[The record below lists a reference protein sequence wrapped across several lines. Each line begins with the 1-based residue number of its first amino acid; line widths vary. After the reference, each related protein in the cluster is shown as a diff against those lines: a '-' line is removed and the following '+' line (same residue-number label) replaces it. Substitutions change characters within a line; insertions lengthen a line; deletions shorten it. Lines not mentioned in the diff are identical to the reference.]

1 MSPMTSTLR
10 GAALAVTAIV
20 LFHSLGSGQQASEAV
35 ATGSGD
41 PAIRELQNQ
50 VRQLQELVE
59 EMRTENAQSRA
70 EMHQLRQ
77 DLQATRTL
85 LEQPSAPKG
94 SEMVAQTGLESNT
107 AAAVEPSTPLEQ
119 RVQKLEESTSL
130 IGSKID
136 EQ

>member
-20 LFHSLGSGQQASEAV
+20 LFHSLGSAQQASGAV

-41 PAIRELQNQ
+41 PAIRELQYQ
-50 VRQLQELVE
+50 VHQLQQLVE

-85 LEQPSAPKG
+85 LEHAAGGKDSAMATHSG
-94 SEMVAQTGLESNT
+94 REGL
-107 AAAVEPSTPLEQ
+107 
-119 RVQKLEESTSL
+119 
-130 IGSKID
+130 
-136 EQ
+136 